1 MSRTAARKVM
11 DSAGSLDRARQ
22 VLADVFGFRDF
33 RSHQADI
40 IATVISGGDALAL
53 MPTGGGKSLCYQI
66 PALVRPG
73 TGIVVSPLIAL
84 MQDQVE
90 ALTQAG
96 VKAAFLN
103 STLDYREQTAL
114 ENRVAAGGL
123 DILYV
128 SPERLLQDRT
138 LALLART
145 ELSLFAIDEAH
156 CVSQWGH
163 DFRPEYRQL
172 KVLAERFPNVPR
184 IALTATADER
194 TREEIV
200 SELKLERAQRFIA
213 SFDRPNIRYTISTMG
228 GMGARERLWQFLET
242 EHAEDAGIV
251 YCLSRK
257 SVEETA
263 AWLTGKGRTAL
274 AYHAGL
280 DANVRRVALERF
292 RKDSGIIVVATIAFG
307 MGIDKPDVRFVAHL
321 NLPKSIEAYYQET
334 GRAGRDGMAANAW
347 LAYGLQDLIQLRQWI
362 GQSDGS
368 EAYKQVQRQKLG
380 ALIGLCELPSCR
392 RQSLLAYFGER
403 QTQPCGNC
411 DNCLS
416 PPETMDG
423 TVLAQKAL
431 SAVYRTGQRFGAT
444 YLVDVLM
451 GRANDRVT
459 RAGHDKLPVFGIG
472 KDTDEL
478 TWKGVFRQLAAAG
491 HLTGDDDG
499 YGTLLLTDA
508 ARPVLRGEQRFLV
521 RVATKETRAKSKR
534 QSKSAIAVAEADRA
548 LFEAL
553 RALRLRLAA
562 EAKLPPYIICT
573 DVTLAELASARPVDT
588 EALHGITGLGNSKIA
603 RYGAALLATIAAHG
617 RDAAPDNG
625 LSQAVNQTLAL
636 HRQGLDAGKIAA
648 TRRLDVDVIYGHF
661 AEAIERGVIEARD
674 VLGLEEADIDEIHEA
689 FERLGTLESGKIGP
703 VHAALEARFDYGVLK
718 CLLAEL
724 S

>member
-1 MSRTAARKVM
+1 MN
-11 DSAGSLDRARQ
+11 SAVSFDRAQQ
-22 VLADVFGFRDF
+22 VLADVFGFRQF
-33 RSHQADI
+33 RAHQADI
-40 IATVISGGDALAL
+40 IATVISGGDVLAL

-66 PALVRPG
+66 PALVRAG

-103 STLDYREQTAL
+103 STLDFREQSAL
-114 ENRVAAGGL
+114 EGRVATGGL

-128 SPERLLQDRT
+128 SPERLLQERT
-138 LALLART
+138 LALLERT

-200 SELKLERAQRFIA
+200 TELRLGDAKRFIA

-228 GMGARERLWQFLET
+228 GMGARERLWQFIEA

-263 AWLTGKGRTAL
+263 AGLTAKGRTAL

-280 DANVRRVALERF
+280 EGPVRASVLKRF
-292 RKDSGIIVVATIAFG
+292 RQDNGVIVVATIAFG

-321 NLPKSIEAYYQET
+321 NLPKTIEAYYQET

-362 GQSDGS
+362 GQSEGS
-368 EAYKQVQRQKLG
+368 EAYKQAQRQKLG

-392 RQSLLAYFGER
+392 RQVLLAYFGER
-403 QTQPCGNC
+403 RTQPCGNC

-431 SAVYRTGQRFGAT
+431 SAVYRTGQRYGAT

-451 GRANDRVT
+451 GRANERVT
-459 RAGHDKLPVFGIG
+459 RASHDKLPVFGIG
-472 KDTDEL
+472 KETDEA

-499 YGTLLLTDA
+499 YGTLLITDA
-508 ARPVLRGEQRFLV
+508 ARPILRGEQRFLV
-521 RVATKETRAKSKR
+521 RVAANDTRPKSKR
-534 QSKSAIAVAEADRA
+534 QSKGAIAVNDRDRP

-553 RALRLRLAA
+553 RAMRLRLAS
-562 EAKLPPYIICT
+562 EAKLPPYIICN
-573 DVTLAELASARPVDT
+573 DITLAELALFRPTD
-588 EALHGITGLGNSKIA
+588 EAALHGITGLGNTKIA
-603 RYGAALLATIAAHG
+603 RYGAALLRTIAEHG
-617 RDAAPDNG
+617 R
-625 LSQAVNQTLAL
+625 
-636 HRQGLDAGKIAA
+636 
-648 TRRLDVDVIYGHF
+648 
-661 AEAIERGVIEARD
+661 
-674 VLGLEEADIDEIHEA
+674 
-689 FERLGTLESGKIGP
+689 P
-703 VHAALEARFDYGVLK
+703 V
-718 CLLAEL
+718 